1 MRSELTE
8 EIVFDALLSVL
19 QRGEY
24 PSQAS
29 IRNELD
35 TTASAQTLSGLTKL
49 AYQRLG
55 GESQPDGR
63 PRIPHYVTQ
72 AVGRLHRDIAEQETM
87 LASER
92 VTEAEG
98 QTQERQLQLDHAR
111 REHQETKEQMAYLRQ
126 EYDTLNEANDQVAD
140 RCRQLEERLESALG
154 HNADLDNRLST
165 SRRDAARSIRQS
177 RANAQGQIKALCD
190 ERGQLREE
198 LTWLKKYSE
207 EERDRMLREVD
218 SERQAHSKT
227 KSALAS
233 EQKAHAETHELR
245 REAESVHERTIA
257 DMKSQLSQIDTEL
270 TKFRDKAQD
279 DERQIVQLQESANR
293 LSGERDEALASL
305 KVADAARAK
314 AEAQRDIAQT
324 RAEERLEQIR
334 QLHYRDDQ

>member
-1 MRSELTE
+1 MRSDLSE

-29 IRNELD
+29 IRKELD

-63 PRIPHYVTQ
+63 SRIPHYVTQ

-98 QTQERQLQLDHAR
+98 QTKETQLKLDQAR

-126 EYDTLNEANDQVAD
+126 EYDTLNEAHDQQVD
-140 RCRQLEERLESALG
+140 RSRQLEDRLESAMG
-154 HNADLDNRLST
+154 HNADLENRLIT
-165 SRRDAARSIRQS
+165 SRRDAARLIRQS
-177 RANAQGQIKALCD
+177 RATAQGQIKALCD

-218 SERQAHSKT
+218 SERQAHLRT
-227 KSALAS
+227 TSALAS
-233 EQKAHAETHELR
+233 EQKAHAETHEQR
-245 REAESVHERTIA
+245 REIESDHERTIA
-257 DMKSQLSQIDTEL
+257 GMRARQGETDAEL
-270 TKFRDKAQD
+270 ARLRDKAQE
-279 DERQIVQLQESANR
+279 DERRMVQLHESADR
-293 LSGERDEALASL
+293 LSRERDEALALL
-305 KVADAARAK
+305 KAADTGRVQ

-324 RAEERLEQIR
+324 RADERLEQIR
-334 QLHYRDDQ
+334 QLNYRDDQ